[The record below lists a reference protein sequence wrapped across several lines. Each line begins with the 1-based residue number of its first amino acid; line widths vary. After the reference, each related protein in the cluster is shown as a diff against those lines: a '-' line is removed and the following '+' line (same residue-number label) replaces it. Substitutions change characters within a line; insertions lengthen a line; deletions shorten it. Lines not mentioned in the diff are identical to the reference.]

1 VSQARLQ
8 VDADGVV
15 QLCGVLD
22 FDSAPA
28 LREQLLDAT
37 AQGQGA
43 LVLDFAQVTQ
53 ANSVALSLLLRAAEQ
68 AGRNGRGLQLRALPA
83 GVQSMARVCGLEDW
97 LQQHT
102 PAAT

>member
-1 VSQARLQ
+1 MSQARLQ

-15 QLCGVLD
+15 QLHGALD

-28 LREQLLDAT
+28 LREQLLDAA

-68 AGRNGRGLQLRALPA
+68 ASRNGRGLQLRALPA

-102 PAAT
+102 PAST